1 MRIRNYRKYQKTSNI
16 MFAIFILVS
25 LSPFIFSFLKLNAY
39 FYGRIIL
46 PTIWC
51 FFIAILFFT
60 IPRVH
65 CAGRLA
71 ERGTIYMEA
80 VICAV
85 VLIGSKL
92 ILGFI
97 LGQLGGSPYNL
108 SPKGIAGNLFFALP
122 ALGVRESIRSYTLST
137 YCSKRNIKVFI
148 LVTLLIT
155 AFSLN
160 YSGLSPTDA
169 ENIVIF
175 IAREAGPKLSI
186 NIALSYLALYG
197 GTIAASIYIWILEVF
212 HWISPVLPSL
222 NWLAEGAIGILVP
235 VVSILIIL
243 DKHEVRKHRFDI
255 EKKHTKSM
263 AAGIATS
270 LLAIGLLWFIV
281 GVFPVMPSVIAT
293 GSMEPIMYPGDV
305 ILLRQMRTEE
315 QLGNLREG
323 DVIQFQRDEIRITHR
338 IVKIMDDGKGNL
350 TYKTKGDN
358 NSTED
363 GRVVHTN
370 EIKGTLV
377 RVVPKIGYPT
387 LIIKGGNHAYI
398 HEIEF

>member
-1 MRIRNYRKYQKTSNI
+1 
-16 MFAIFILVS
+16 
-25 LSPFIFSFLKLNAY
+25 
-39 FYGRIIL
+39 
-46 PTIWC
+46 
-51 FFIAILFFT
+51 
-60 IPRVH
+60 
-65 CAGRLA
+65 
-71 ERGTIYMEA
+71 MEA
-80 VICAV
+80 IICAV

-97 LGQLGGSPYNL
+97 LGQLGGSPYDL
-108 SPKGIAGNLFFALP
+108 SPKGMGGNLFFVLP
-122 ALGVRESIRSYTLST
+122 ALGVRESIRSYILSI
-137 YCSKRNIKVFI
+137 YCSKHNLKVFI
-148 LVTLLIT
+148 LVTLLLT
-155 AFSLN
+155 ALSLN
-160 YSGLSPTDA
+160 YSGLSPMDT

-186 NIALSYLALYG
+186 NIALSYLALHG
-197 GTIAASIYIWILEVF
+197 GIIAASVYIWIIEVF

-243 DKHEVRKHRFDI
+243 NKHEERKHRFDI

-263 AAGIATS
+263 ATGIATS
-270 LLAIGLLWFIV
+270 ILAIGLLWFIV
-281 GVFPVMPSVIAT
+281 GVFPVMPSVIVT

-315 QLGNLREG
+315 QLGNLKEG
-323 DVIQFQRDEIRITHR
+323 DVIQFQRGEIRITHR
-338 IVKIMDDGKGNL
+338 IVKIIDDGKGNL

-358 NSTED
+358 NSSED
-363 GRVVHTN
+363 GRVVHPN

-387 LIIKGGNHAYI
+387 LIIKGSNHAYI
-398 HEIEF
+398 REIEF